1 MDMHKFQTIHFF
13 LEMLEILLISNIIVV
28 YIWILDD
35 VFSYPIELILSFH
48 KNFYGNLI
56 LSWCHTKWHRRHLL
70 LCINITYNTNKKD
83 YVIL

>member
-35 VFSYPIELILSFH
+35 VFSYPIELICLFIRI
-48 KNFYGNLI
+48 FMEI
-56 LSWCHTKWHRRHLL
+56 
-70 LCINITYNTNKKD
+70 
-83 YVIL
+83 